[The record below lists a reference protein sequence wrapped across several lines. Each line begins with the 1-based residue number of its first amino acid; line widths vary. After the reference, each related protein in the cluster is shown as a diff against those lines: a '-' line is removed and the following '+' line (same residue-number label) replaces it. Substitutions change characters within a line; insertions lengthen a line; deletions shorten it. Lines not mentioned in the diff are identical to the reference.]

1 MDSIK
6 EYVARFYT
14 CSNRING
21 LYYLVAKALGVSENK
36 FNLLYELADGAEH
49 TQKQICTALLKGPGL
64 YRRAAGRR
72 AGGRARGHGGDGGG
86 LRRGFHPGHRAL

>member
-49 TQKQICTALLKGPGL
+49 TQKQICTALLIPKTTLNTVVRECVADGYMTL
-64 YRRAAGRR
+64 S
-72 AGGRARGHGGDGGG
+72 GGRKSASR
-86 LRRGFHPGHRAL
+86 

>member
-36 FNLLYELADGAEH
+36 FNLL
-49 TQKQICTALLKGPGL
+49 
-64 YRRAAGRR
+64 
-72 AGGRARGHGGDGGG
+72 
-86 LRRGFHPGHRAL
+86 